1 MCVTYP
7 SLGLPRVCTTHNNH
21 AAQQQGRA
29 DARSGRRGGGRTER
43 ATQGSIVLK
52 HKLNQCA
59 PSCSTAPPPS
69 SLDVNARG
77 GVPVALGMVVVRAG
91 NWQNHCQ
98 CIVKAVVVVVDGGGS
113 GGVVKVV
120 HGGGGGGGGSSCG
133 CLLEV
138 ELVVL
143 GGSCRRG
150 TNGCVGDK
158 GAVHAQLL
166 PALLLQLEQPDALVD
181 RARGAALLVLLSVFG
196 SVGAREKV
204 AAVPAVVAVADAWDG
219 GDARAKL
226 DELVGH
232 WAV

>member
-1 MCVTYP
+1 MRALLFHRP
-7 SLGLPRVCTTHNNH
+7 APQQPRR
-21 AAQQQGRA
+21 QRK
-29 DARSGRRGGGRTER
+29 R
-43 ATQGSIVLK
+43 
-52 HKLNQCA
+52 
-59 PSCSTAPPPS
+59 
-69 SLDVNARG
+69 
-77 GVPVALGMVVVRAG
+77 GVPVALGVVVVRAG

-113 GGVVKVV
+113 GVVVKVV
-120 HGGGGGGGGSSCG
+120 HGSSVLAAHRSCSCG

-181 RARGAALLVLLSVFG
+181 RARGAALLVLLGMFG

>member
-1 MCVTYP
+1 MRALLFHRLAP
-7 SLGLPRVCTTHNNH
+7 QQPRR
-21 AAQQQGRA
+21 Q
-29 DARSGRRGGGRTER
+29 RRR
-43 ATQGSIVLK
+43 
-52 HKLNQCA
+52 
-59 PSCSTAPPPS
+59 
-69 SLDVNARG
+69 

-98 CIVKAVVVVVDGGGS
+98 CIVKAVVVVVDGGG
-113 GGVVKVV
+113 GGIVVKVV
-120 HGGGGGGGGSSCG
+120 HGGGGGGGSSG

-181 RARGAALLVLLSVFG
+181 RARGAALLVLLGVFS
-196 SVGAREKV
+196 SVGAREKM

-226 DELVGH
+226 DQLVGH